1 MLRSMFSGVSGLG
14 THQAGMDVIGNNIAN
29 VNTLGYK
36 AGTAQF
42 KTSLYQST
50 GSSSAGNLVIGGT
63 NATQLGYGSRIST
76 IDLQHS
82 NGVYI
87 SSVYGSDVMID
98 GDGFFIVGPK
108 PNMIED
114 EATGEFYYDL
124 DFLVNWDPSSGDV
137 NGGLE
142 TGDATDDD
150 GMAGTTTGDMQT
162 FMTTVY
168 LTRVGDFAFDSD
180 GFLCDGQGNVVYGQA
195 LGGYA
200 GDNEE
205 FDDISGF
212 SMVMQPIRL
221 PANDPDEVPAYTA
234 ERIVCS
240 NLTIDASGQVLIYDE
255 NGEML
260 ELGMV
265 AIAAVQNPTGLTQ
278 TSGSYYLV
286 GGNSGLARPQAAG
299 FNSTGTLINYG
310 LESSNVDL
318 SKEFSN
324 MITTQRGFQACA
336 KMITVSDEMLQE
348 LVNLKR

>member
-1 MLRSMFSGVSGLG
+1 MLRSMYSGISGLG
-14 THQAGMDVIGNNIAN
+14 THQAGMDVVGNNIAN
-29 VNTLGYK
+29 VNTLGFK
-36 AGTAQF
+36 AGNAQF
-42 KTSLYQST
+42 KSSLYQT
-50 GSSSAGNLVIGGT
+50 TASSSAGTAVIGGT
-63 NATQLGYGSRIST
+63 NAAQMGYGSQIGT

-82 NGVYI
+82 NGIYTP
-87 SSVYGSDVMID
+87 SVYGSDVMID

-108 PNMIED
+108 PTMDED
-114 EATGEFYYDL
+114 APDGEFYYDL

-142 TGDATDDD
+142 IGDKTDDD
-150 GMAGTTTGDMQT
+150 GASGTTTGDMEA
-162 FMTTVY
+162 FMSTVY

-200 GDNEE
+200 DGEE
-205 FDDISGF
+205 FDLLSGF
-212 SMVMQPIRL
+212 SAVMQPIRL
-221 PANDPDEVPAYTA
+221 PANEPYEGSVYTA

-240 NLTIDASGQVLIYDE
+240 NLTIDNAGKVLINDE
-255 NGEML
+255 NGEL
-260 ELGMV
+260 VQIGLL

-278 TSGSYYLV
+278 TSGPYYTV
-286 GGNSGLARPQAAG
+286 GGNSGVARPQAAG